1 MTNVFFSGSID
12 CMNTEFTIQGGTRLN
27 GEISIPGNK
36 NATTPLL
43 AASLLIQDTVVL
55 DNVPRIADVQNMIRL
70 LQTMHVKIDWT
81 AENQLTIN
89 TTDADITQLD
99 EDLVKSMRSSVL
111 FLGPL
116 LSRFHSVTLPEP
128 GGCTL
133 GNRPLGTHYVA
144 LQQLGAAVNVKK
156 TCVEISAKKL
166 KASEIILP
174 EFSVTATENAIMAA
188 VLLSGKTIIKGAAI
202 EPHVQELISFLND
215 AGAKIELKPQHRI
228 EITGVKKLHSVSH
241 RIAGDPNEFAALA
254 VLGALAADKIV
265 IHGVRPDH
273 NEMVMLKL
281 ADIGV
286 NFTVSQPNKNNE
298 VSVTI
303 TKSSKKYKAVDI
315 QALPFPGF
323 PTDAQSPFTVLATQ
337 AEGTSLI
344 HDPLY
349 ESRLIHVPDLIKMGA
364 EATVCDP
371 HRVMITGPTP
381 LVGQNIKSFNI
392 RAGATLMIAGI
403 IAKGETVICDGD
415 IIDRGYQELD
425 QRLNALGA
433 KISREES

>member
-1 MTNVFFSGSID
+1 
-12 CMNTEFTIQGGTRLN
+12 MNTVFTIQGGTRLN

-36 NATTPLL
+36 NATPPLL
-43 AASLLIQDTVVL
+43 AASLLIHAPVVL
-55 DNVPRIADVQNMIRL
+55 ENVPRIADVQNMIHL
-70 LQTMHVKIDWT
+70 LKTMHVDVDWT
-81 AENQLTIN
+81 AENQLTID
-89 TTDADITQLD
+89 TTKADITQLD

-144 LQQLGAAVNVKK
+144 LQQLGATVDVLKNCVK
-156 TCVEISAKKL
+156 ISAKKL

-188 VLLSGKTIIKGAAI
+188 VLLTGKTIIKGAAI

-215 AGAKIELKPQHRI
+215 AGAKITLKPQHRI
-228 EITGVKKLHSVSH
+228 EIEGVKKLHAITH
-241 RIAGDPNEFAALA
+241 RIAGDPNEFAALS
-254 VLGALAADKIV
+254 VLGALAADNLV

-273 NEMVMLKL
+273 NELVMLKL
-281 ADIGV
+281 KEMGV
-286 NFTVSQPNKNNE
+286 DFSVSQPNKHKE

-303 TKSSKKYKAVDI
+303 KKSSKKYTAANI

-349 ESRLIHVPDLIKMGA
+349 ESRLVHIPDLIKMGA
-364 EATVCDP
+364 KATVCDP
-371 HRVMITGPTP
+371 HRVIIYGRTP
-381 LVGQNIKSFNI
+381 LTGQNIKSFNI

-403 IAKGETVICDGD
+403 IAEGETVICDGD

-433 KISREES
+433 KITRQES